1 MHAPVANLRFFKTFL
16 TDPMQVGAVL
26 PSGAAL
32 ARQITDPI
40 DFEKARVIVELGP
53 GTGSFTR
60 LLLER
65 KREDARLIAFE
76 INRDMADFVAENF
89 PGVELV
95 RGSAEKLEEYLKEQ
109 EITGVDAVVSGL
121 PFANFP
127 AALQTRI
134 LDGVA
139 TALKPGGVFLGF
151 TYYHSNV
158 MPTTRRY
165 RARLEKTFSRVTRMP
180 VMKNVPPAYVMRCER

>member
-1 MHAPVANLRFFKTFL
+1 MANLRFFKTFL
-16 TDPMQVGAVL
+16 TDPMHVGALL

-32 ARQITDPI
+32 AKQITDPI
-40 DFEKARVIVELGP
+40 DYEKAKVIVEFGP
-53 GTGSFTR
+53 GTGAFTK

-65 KREDARLIAFE
+65 KRKDTRLIAFE
-76 INRDMADFVAENF
+76 INPDMADFIAEKF

-95 RGSAEKLEEYLKEQ
+95 RGSAEKLVEYLKEQ
-109 EITGVDAVVSGL
+109 EIHTVDAVVSGL

-127 AALQTRI
+127 PAVQGRI

-139 TALKPGGVFLGF
+139 SALKPGGVFLGF

-165 RARLEKTFSRVTRMP
+165 RAKLKKTFSRVTRMP

>member
-1 MHAPVANLRFFKTFL
+1 MANLRFFKTFL
-16 TDPMQVGAVL
+16 TDPMHVGALL

-32 ARQITDPI
+32 AHQITEPI
-40 DFEKARVIVELGP
+40 DYEKAKVIVEFGP
-53 GTGSFTR
+53 GTGVFTKR
-60 LLLER
+60 LLEKKR
-65 KREDARLIAFE
+65 KDARLIAFE
-76 INRDMADFVAENF
+76 INPDMADFIAENF

-95 RGSAEKLEEYLKEQ
+95 RGSAETLDEWLEKEK
-109 EITGVDAVVSGL
+109 IPSVDAIVSGL

-127 AALQTRI
+127 PAVQARI
-134 LDGVA
+134 LDGA
-139 TALKPGGVFLGF
+139 AAALKPGGVFIGF

-165 RARLEKTFSRVTRMP
+165 RARLKKTFARVTRLP